1 MIKKNLILLSFIL
14 TMCANTTPIF
24 ANSINEKLSNNTV
37 YFDEISIANKTLDT
51 LKKQQNKQLKEIES
65 KQVEVDTL
73 FSINHLQKKIKKKLK
88 KEQKKQLRTITKH

>member
-1 MIKKNLILLSFIL
+1 MIKKNLILLSLIL
-14 TMCANTTPIF
+14 TMSANTTPIF

-73 FSINHLQKKIKKKLK
+73 FYNKSSAENFLFVCFCILFIFFGIK
-88 KEQKKQLRTITKH
+88 

>member
-1 MIKKNLILLSFIL
+1 MS
-14 TMCANTTPIF
+14 ANTTPIF

-51 LKKQQNKQLKEIES
+51 LKRQQNKQLKEIES

-73 FSINHLQKKIKKKLK
+73 FYNKSSAEKIKKKLK
-88 KEQKKQLRTITKH
+88 KERKKQLRTITKH